1 LKNIRSSFPN
11 YALFIH
17 TTYSSSQS
25 HGTVPL
31 KHTRVITLS
40 VFQEDR
46 FKATLEDIRKETLE
60 ERCEE
65 IVENRWKET
74 PENRCKQNP
83 GGQI

>member
-17 TTYSSSQS
+17 TTYSLSQS

-31 KHTRVITLS
+31 KYTRAITLS
-40 VFQEDR
+40 VFQEDKL
-46 FKATLEDIRKETLE
+46 KATLEDIRKETLE
-60 ERCEE
+60 ERYKE

-83 GGQI
+83 RAQI